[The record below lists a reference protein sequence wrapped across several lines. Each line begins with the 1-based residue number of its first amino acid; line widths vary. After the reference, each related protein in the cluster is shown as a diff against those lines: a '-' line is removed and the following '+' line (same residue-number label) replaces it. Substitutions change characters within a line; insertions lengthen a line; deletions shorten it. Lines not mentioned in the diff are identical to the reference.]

1 MFVQVGCSGS
11 GGALGGGGE
20 GEGGGGLGG
29 GGCLVVF
36 CCAAQLHPKRQMIAN
51 RNVNIW
57 DTIVVDLLAVKKT
70 QEGRLAFQ
78 TTGYSDG
85 EIRDRRIGE
94 DSIQTLT
101 EPSFPFA
108 QLCDLV
114 RRSSCGACVAP
125 RTRFL

>member
-1 MFVQVGCSGS
+1 VD
-11 GGALGGGGE
+11 A
-20 GEGGGGLGG
+20 EGGGGLGK
-29 GGCLVVF
+29 V

-70 QEGRLAFQ
+70 QEGRLALQ

-94 DSIQTLT
+94 DSIQNFDGT
-101 EPSFPFA
+101 EFP
-108 QLCDLV
+108 LCATV
-114 RRSSCGACVAP
+114 RFSPQIELWSLRVAP